1 MVYVL
6 GEPLR
11 TAATV
16 EAVIDPQGR
25 VDGRNRADNA
35 KTESLDR
42 R

>member
-1 MVYVL
+1 VVYVL

-25 VDGRNRADNA
+25 VDDRNRANNA
-35 KTESLDR
+35 KAEALAPR
-42 R
+42 